1 MIATESPT
9 VSRAEKNAASGG
21 PELVMH
27 PKMKILIVDD
37 EPLNIAL
44 LEDILSGAGYTRLQ
58 SLTDSRLAL
67 QLCESYSPD
76 LILLDLM
83 MPFVDGYA
91 ILESVRTSSRDVFLP
106 IIVLTADANEES
118 KRRALSGGA
127 TNFLL
132 KPFDDLEVLLRIK
145 NMLEIRHL
153 HLQLDMQRAAYEDA
167 VRART
172 AEVRELRLELEKAQA
187 RN

>member
-1 MIATESPT
+1 MIALQASPRRET
-9 VSRAEKNAASGG
+9 DGASKNT
-21 PELVMH
+21 PQLVVH
-27 PKMKILIVDD
+27 PKMKILIIDD

-58 SLTDSRLAL
+58 SLTDSRLATEI
-67 QLCESYSPD
+67 CESYSPD

-83 MPFVDGYA
+83 MPYVDGFTV
-91 ILESVRTSSRDVFLP
+91 LETVRTASRDVFLP

-118 KRRALSGGA
+118 KRRALAAGA

-153 HLQLDMQRAAYEDA
+153 HVQLDMQRAAFEEA
-167 VRART
+167 VRERT
-172 AEVRELRLELEKAQA
+172 AEMRELHRELEKAQA
-187 RN
+187 RNR